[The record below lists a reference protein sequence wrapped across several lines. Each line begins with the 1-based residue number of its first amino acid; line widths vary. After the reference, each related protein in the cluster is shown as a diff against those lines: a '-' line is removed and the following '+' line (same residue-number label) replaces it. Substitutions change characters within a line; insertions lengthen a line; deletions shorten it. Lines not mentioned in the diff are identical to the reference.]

1 MGKIASALLLIA
13 IISSCG
19 SKTKGVK
26 GLNMAYLY
34 QVEGQVVR
42 ADFAL
47 QRTSADSALLYY
59 TFHANDLLF
68 VRDNNNGELRGS
80 IHFEYKLL
88 GTINDKL
95 PLDTGSFSLN
105 NINQKNQ
112 RVMGKY
118 PVYLGNLIGRNDD
131 AVLVVSTRDV
141 NRNFKMVSFVKVQNA
156 HEEQAQNWRVTRG
169 ERELLSPFFQVG
181 DSISIRH
188 RSTSY
193 ERLTVDYFK
202 NTYGLALP
210 PFSAREVSERQNF
223 HPDSTFTIRSSSPM
237 LLTMPGIYHVR
248 RSTDKPFGK
257 SIYVMEGHY
266 PLITSKN
273 ELVGPMRYITTK
285 REYAQLVASDDP
297 DEIKKAVDRFWL
309 ERGRSVEKAK
319 NLISAFYGRVEKS
332 NLLFSS
338 YKEGWKTDRGLIFT
352 IFGPPNIVT
361 PTDEGERWV
370 YGDESAHLS
379 YNFNFVRISNPFTD
393 NDYELIRDEGYRY
406 GWGMAIEAWR
416 MGKVYN
422 VKDIKREQDERD
434 QQIRLRQQPYFWY

>member
-1 MGKIASALLLIA
+1 MGKIASTLLFIA

-19 SKTKGVK
+19 SKTKGIK
-26 GLNMAYLY
+26 GLNIAYLY
-34 QVEGQVVR
+34 QVEGHVIR
-42 ADFAL
+42 ANFAL
-47 QRTSADSALLYY
+47 QRISSDSAWLYY

-68 VRDNNNGELRGS
+68 VRDKNNGELYGS
-80 IHFEYKLL
+80 VEFNYKLL
-88 GTINDKL
+88 GTLNDKL

-105 NINQKNQ
+105 TVRQKNQ
-112 RVMGKY
+112 RVMGKF
-118 PVYLGNLIGRNDD
+118 PVYLGNLPGRNDD
-131 AVLVVSTRDV
+131 AVLVVATRDV
-141 NRNFKMVSFVKVQNA
+141 NRNFKMVSFVKVQNT
-156 HEEQAQNWRVTRG
+156 HEEQGQNWRVYKG
-169 ERELLSPFFQVG
+169 EKELLSPFSQVG
-181 DSISIRH
+181 DTIFVRH
-188 RSTSY
+188 RSTANETLS
-193 ERLTVDYFK
+193 VDYFK

-210 PFSAREVSERQNF
+210 PFSSKEVAERQNL
-223 HPDSTFTIRSSSPM
+223 HPDSTFTINSASPVV
-237 LLTMPGIYHVR
+237 LSKPGIYHVR
-248 RSTDKPFGK
+248 RSTDKPYGK

-266 PLITSKN
+266 PLITQKN

-285 REYAQLVASDDP
+285 REYTQLIASDDP
-297 DEIKKAVDRFWL
+297 NEIKKAVDRFWL
-309 ERGRSVEKAK
+309 ERGRSVEKSK

-361 PTDEGERWV
+361 PTNEGERWV

-393 NDYELIRDEGYRY
+393 NDYELIRDESYRY